1 MIMKKYTSV
10 EDELYDAIYEL
21 FGEMDCDRVEVVN
34 DEDNG
39 RTYAIKLY
47 IPNREG
53 YHDLWEV
60 GVEVNCCG
68 FNDIFTV
75 GSVCLV
81 GAYGYNSILSA
92 DVDIIEL
99 MVDDIVEKFDTLEEE
114 LHSKE

>member
-1 MIMKKYTSV
+1 MEKFNSEVKN
-10 EDELYDAIYEL
+10 ELYDAIYEL

-34 DEDNG
+34 DEENG

-47 IPNREG
+47 IPNRED
-53 YHDLWEV
+53 YHDLLEI

-75 GSVCLV
+75 DSICLV

-99 MVDDIVEKFDTLEEE
+99 MVDDIVDTFEEFCN
-114 LHSKE
+114 KKKK